1 MILKNFVFIS
11 FVVICAANAS
21 ILSKVDVEVS
31 RQNDILYFKGN
42 DIFSKFIFIILRDFK
57 EKISLYS
64 KRMIA

>member
-1 MILKNFVFIS
+1 M
-11 FVVICAANAS
+11 ICAANAS

-64 KRMIA
+64 KRMIT